1 MKYEIDGRI
10 FEDAGYAAQHIIENL
25 DDELYDEMLDECYG
39 EIEICGLSYSA
50 SIALFRVDEIAYNC
64 GKNDYYDSLYGDIVY
79 ELERLDIDEETD
91 IYGFTVKA
99 IEE

>member
-1 MKYEIDGRI
+1 MKFEINGNH
-10 FEDAGYAAQHIIENL
+10 FEDAGYAAQYIIENL
-25 DDELYDEMLDECYG
+25 DDELYDDMLDECYG
-39 EIEICGLSYSA
+39 EIEICGLKYSA

-64 GKNDYYDSLYGDIVY
+64 GKNDYYDSFYREIVD

-91 IYGFTVKA
+91 IYGFTVKL